1 MDETLLHSD
10 IQPLRRPDVHQF
22 YADGMVYWT
31 VARPDAERV
40 LAAAREMFD
49 EVYLFTAAQQGYAH
63 AALDATG
70 LRGYFDAVYT
80 ADTPKK
86 RLPDVSDARW
96 VLIDDSVSISE
107 WKLTRLGLRPSQ
119 FGDHWQPVR
128 AYLGGRSD
136 DYALPEA
143 LIGAFER
150 AQRQGRK

>member
-70 LRGYFDAVYT
+70 LRGYFDGVYT
-80 ADTPKK
+80 ANTPT
-86 RLPDVSDARW
+86 RDLPDVSGARW
-96 VLIDDSVSISE
+96 VLIDDNLSIAA
-107 WKLTRLGLRPSQ
+107 WKLDSLGLRASKYA
-119 FGDHWQPVR
+119 DHWQPVR

-150 AQRQGRK
+150 ANRQE